1 MGKCIALKRFKDAW
15 SLAAAIDEPDYW
27 RELGMAAMHHLDV
40 ELGEMHVRMYVYA
53 CLYVLMYVR
62 TYMYIH
68 TYILYGFLGMIFV
81 Y

>member
-40 ELGEMHVRMYVYA
+40 ELGEMHVHMYAHACMYV
-53 CLYVLMYVR
+53 LTYVR
-62 TYMYIH
+62 MFIH
-68 TYILYGFLGMIFV
+68 TCIRINYMGTLE
-81 Y
+81 